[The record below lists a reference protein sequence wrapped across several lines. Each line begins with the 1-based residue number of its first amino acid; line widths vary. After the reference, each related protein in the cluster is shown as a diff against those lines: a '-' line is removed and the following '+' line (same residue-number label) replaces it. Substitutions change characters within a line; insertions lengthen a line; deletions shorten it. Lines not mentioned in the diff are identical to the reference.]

1 MSNGYFKVEMPK
13 NEPVKAYLPGS
24 PERASLK
31 KELERQSAQVV
42 QVPMIIG
49 GKEVWTERKTKAVM
63 PHDHAHVIAEAASGG
78 EKELKDAIAAALA
91 ARKAW
96 TEMPMEH
103 RVSIFLKAADLI
115 AGPMRDKVNAATMLG
130 QSKTA
135 YQAEIDTCELI
146 DFLRFNVYYLQQ
158 IYDRQPNNT
167 PNVWNRIEYRP
178 LEGFVTA
185 ISPFN
190 FTSIGANLPTAPAIA
205 GNVVLWKPATTAVL
219 SNYYVMQ
226 ALMAAGLPA
235 GVINFV
241 PSRGSDMSKYVLSD
255 PNLAGFHFTGS
266 TEVFS
271 GVYSLVGENIKK
283 YKTYP
288 RLVGETGGKD
298 FIFAHNSA
306 DVPGLVAALT
316 RASYEYQ
323 GQKCSAAS
331 RAFVPASIWPQ
342 VKEGMLAEIEK
353 IKIGDITD
361 FTNLMG
367 AVIDASAFKTN
378 KEYID
383 YAKASEDAE
392 VICGGYDDSKGY
404 FIYPTLIEAKKP
416 DFKTMVEEIF
426 GPVMTVYVYPDDK
439 LDETLASCDTATS
452 YGLSGAIF
460 ADDREA
466 IVKMEDALKGTAGN
480 FYINDKPTGAVI
492 GQQPFGG
499 ARASG
504 TNDKAGSEI
513 NMYRWLSPRTIK
525 ELRVSCLDV
534 TYPYMVSS
542 EGSKTGT
549 LCLHIRNCLL
559 SVGSFFELGH

>member
-525 ELRVSCLDV
+525 ELRVPCLDV
-534 TYPYMVSS
+534 TSPYIV
-542 EGSKTGT
+542 EA
-549 LCLHIRNCLL
+549 
-559 SVGSFFELGH
+559 

>member
-226 ALMAAGLPA
+226 TLMAAGLPA

-361 FTNLMG
+361 FRNLMG

-525 ELRVSCLDV
+525 ELRVPCLDV
-534 TYPYMVSS
+534 TYPYMV
-542 EGSKTGT
+542 EA
-549 LCLHIRNCLL
+549 
-559 SVGSFFELGH
+559 

>member
-1 MSNGYFKVEMPK
+1 MRNGYFKVEMPK
-13 NEPVKAYLPGS
+13 NEPVTAYLPGS

-49 GKEVWTERKTKAVM
+49 GKDVWTERKTKAVM

-130 QSKTA
+130 QSKTV
-135 YQAEIDTCELI
+135 YQAGIDTCELI

-298 FIFAHNSA
+298 FIFAHNST

-404 FIYPTLIEAKKP
+404 FVYPTLIEAKKP

-466 IVKMEDALKGTAGN
+466 IVKMENALKGTAGI

-525 ELRVSCLDV
+525 ELRVPCLDV
-534 TYPYMVSS
+534 TYPYMV
-542 EGSKTGT
+542 EA
-549 LCLHIRNCLL
+549 
-559 SVGSFFELGH
+559 

>member
-115 AGPMRDKVNAATMLG
+115 AGPMRYKVNAATMLG
-130 QSKTA
+130 QSKTV

-361 FTNLMG
+361 FTNLMS

-404 FIYPTLIEAKKP
+404 FVYPTLIEAKKP

-525 ELRVSCLDV
+525 ELRVPCLDV
-534 TYPYMVSS
+534 TYPYMV
-542 EGSKTGT
+542 EA
-549 LCLHIRNCLL
+549 
-559 SVGSFFELGH
+559 

>member
-1 MSNGYFKVEMPK
+1 MSDGYFKVEMPK

-115 AGPMRDKVNAATMLG
+115 AGPMRYKVNAATMLG
-130 QSKTA
+130 QSKTV

-404 FIYPTLIEAKKP
+404 FVYPTLIEAKKP

-525 ELRVSCLDV
+525 ELRVPCLDV
-534 TYPYMVSS
+534 TYPYMV
-542 EGSKTGT
+542 EA
-549 LCLHIRNCLL
+549 
-559 SVGSFFELGH
+559 

>member
-42 QVPMIIG
+42 QVPMLIG

-190 FTSIGANLPTAPAIA
+190 FTSIGANLPTAPAVA

-383 YAKASEDAE
+383 YAKASEDAD

-525 ELRVSCLDV
+525 ELRVPCLDV
-534 TYPYMVSS
+534 TYPYMV
-542 EGSKTGT
+542 EA
-549 LCLHIRNCLL
+549 
-559 SVGSFFELGH
+559 

>member
-115 AGPMRDKVNAATMLG
+115 AGPMRYKVNAATMLG
-130 QSKTA
+130 QNKTV

-404 FIYPTLIEAKKP
+404 FVYPTLIEAKKP

-525 ELRVSCLDV
+525 ELRVPCLDV
-534 TYPYMVSS
+534 TYPYMV
-542 EGSKTGT
+542 EA
-549 LCLHIRNCLL
+549 
-559 SVGSFFELGH
+559 

>member
-130 QSKTA
+130 QSKTV

-404 FIYPTLIEAKKP
+404 FVYPTLIEAKKP

-426 GPVMTVYVYPDDK
+426 GPVMTIYVYPDDK

-525 ELRVSCLDV
+525 ELRVPCLDV
-534 TYPYMVSS
+534 TYPYMVDA
-542 EGSKTGT
+542 
-549 LCLHIRNCLL
+549 
-559 SVGSFFELGH
+559 

>member
-78 EKELKDAIAAALA
+78 EKELKDAIAAALV

-130 QSKTA
+130 QSKTV

-298 FIFAHNSA
+298 FIFAHNST

-404 FIYPTLIEAKKP
+404 FVYPTLIEAKKP

-466 IVKMEDALKGTAGN
+466 IVKMENALKGTAGN

-525 ELRVSCLDV
+525 ELRVPCLDV
-534 TYPYMVSS
+534 TYPYMV
-542 EGSKTGT
+542 EA
-549 LCLHIRNCLL
+549 
-559 SVGSFFELGH
+559 

>member
-115 AGPMRDKVNAATMLG
+115 AAPMRDKVNAATMLG

-283 YKTYP
+283 YKIYP

-361 FTNLMG
+361 FRNLMG

-525 ELRVSCLDV
+525 ELRVPCLDV
-534 TYPYMVSS
+534 TYPYMV
-542 EGSKTGT
+542 EA
-549 LCLHIRNCLL
+549 
-559 SVGSFFELGH
+559 

>member
-49 GKEVWTERKTKAVM
+49 GKEVWTERKTKAVR

-115 AGPMRDKVNAATMLG
+115 AGPMRYKVNAATMLG
-130 QSKTA
+130 QSKTV

-404 FIYPTLIEAKKP
+404 FVYPTLIEAKKP

-525 ELRVSCLDV
+525 ELRVPCLDV
-534 TYPYMVSS
+534 TYPYMV
-542 EGSKTGT
+542 EA
-549 LCLHIRNCLL
+549 
-559 SVGSFFELGH
+559 

>member
-24 PERASLK
+24 SERASLK

-361 FTNLMG
+361 FRNLMG

-525 ELRVSCLDV
+525 ELRVPCLDV
-534 TYPYMVSS
+534 TYPYMV
-542 EGSKTGT
+542 EA
-549 LCLHIRNCLL
+549 
-559 SVGSFFELGH
+559 

>member
-13 NEPVKAYLPGS
+13 NEPIKAYLPGS

-130 QSKTA
+130 QSKTV

-361 FTNLMG
+361 FTTLMG

-404 FIYPTLIEAKKP
+404 FVYPTLIEAKKP

-525 ELRVSCLDV
+525 ELRVPCLDV
-534 TYPYMVSS
+534 TYPYMV
-542 EGSKTGT
+542 EA
-549 LCLHIRNCLL
+549 
-559 SVGSFFELGH
+559 

>member
-226 ALMAAGLPA
+226 TLMAAGLPA

-298 FIFAHNSA
+298 FIFALNSA

-361 FTNLMG
+361 FRNLMG

-525 ELRVSCLDV
+525 ELRVPCLDV
-534 TYPYMVSS
+534 TYPYMV
-542 EGSKTGT
+542 EA
-549 LCLHIRNCLL
+549 
-559 SVGSFFELGH
+559 

>member
-115 AGPMRDKVNAATMLG
+115 AGPMRYKVNAATMLG
-130 QSKTA
+130 QSKTV

-331 RAFVPASIWPQ
+331 RAFVPASVWPQ

-353 IKIGDITD
+353 IKIGDITA

-404 FIYPTLIEAKKP
+404 FVYPTLIEAKKP

-525 ELRVSCLDV
+525 ELRVPCLDV
-534 TYPYMVSS
+534 TYPYMV
-542 EGSKTGT
+542 EA
-549 LCLHIRNCLL
+549 
-559 SVGSFFELGH
+559 

>member
-130 QSKTA
+130 QSKTV

-266 TEVFS
+266 TEVIS

-404 FIYPTLIEAKKP
+404 FVYPTLIEAKKP

-525 ELRVSCLDV
+525 ELRVPCLDV
-534 TYPYMVSS
+534 TYPYMV
-542 EGSKTGT
+542 EA
-549 LCLHIRNCLL
+549 
-559 SVGSFFELGH
+559 

>member
-361 FTNLMG
+361 FRNLMG

-404 FIYPTLIEAKKP
+404 FIHPTLIEAKKP

-525 ELRVSCLDV
+525 ELRVPCLDV
-534 TYPYMVSS
+534 TYPYMV
-542 EGSKTGT
+542 EA
-549 LCLHIRNCLL
+549 
-559 SVGSFFELGH
+559 

>member
-241 PSRGSDMSKYVLSD
+241 PSCGSDMSKYVLSD

-361 FTNLMG
+361 FRNLMG

-404 FIYPTLIEAKKP
+404 FVYPTLIEAKKP

-525 ELRVSCLDV
+525 ELRVPCLDV
-534 TYPYMVSS
+534 TYPYMV
-542 EGSKTGT
+542 EA
-549 LCLHIRNCLL
+549 
-559 SVGSFFELGH
+559 

>member
-115 AGPMRDKVNAATMLG
+115 AGPMRYKVNAATMLG
-130 QSKTA
+130 QSKTV

-404 FIYPTLIEAKKP
+404 FVYPTLIEAKKP

-439 LDETLASCDTATS
+439 LDETLESCDTATS

-525 ELRVSCLDV
+525 ELRVPCLDV
-534 TYPYMVSS
+534 TYPYMV
-542 EGSKTGT
+542 EA
-549 LCLHIRNCLL
+549 
-559 SVGSFFELGH
+559 

>member
-226 ALMAAGLPA
+226 VLMAAGLPA

-361 FTNLMG
+361 FRNLMG

-383 YAKASEDAE
+383 YAKASEDAD

-525 ELRVSCLDV
+525 ELRVPCLDV
-534 TYPYMVSS
+534 TYPYMV
-542 EGSKTGT
+542 EA
-549 LCLHIRNCLL
+549 
-559 SVGSFFELGH
+559 

>member
-13 NEPVKAYLPGS
+13 NEPIKAYLPGS

-31 KELERQSAQVV
+31 KELEPQSAQVV

-130 QSKTA
+130 QSKTV

-383 YAKASEDAE
+383 YAKASGDAE

-404 FIYPTLIEAKKP
+404 FVYPTLIEAKKP

-525 ELRVSCLDV
+525 ELRVPCLDV
-534 TYPYMVSS
+534 TYPYMV
-542 EGSKTGT
+542 EA
-549 LCLHIRNCLL
+549 
-559 SVGSFFELGH
+559 

>member
-24 PERASLK
+24 PEKASLK

-130 QSKTA
+130 QSKTV

-331 RAFVPASIWPQ
+331 RAFVPASIWPK

-404 FIYPTLIEAKKP
+404 FVYPTLIEAKKP

-525 ELRVSCLDV
+525 ELRVPCLDV
-534 TYPYMVSS
+534 TYPYMV
-542 EGSKTGT
+542 EA
-549 LCLHIRNCLL
+549 
-559 SVGSFFELGH
+559 

>member
-13 NEPVKAYLPGS
+13 NEPVKAYLPVS

-361 FTNLMG
+361 FRNLMG

-525 ELRVSCLDV
+525 ELRVPCLDV
-534 TYPYMVSS
+534 TYPYMV
-542 EGSKTGT
+542 EA
-549 LCLHIRNCLL
+549 
-559 SVGSFFELGH
+559 

>member
-31 KELERQSAQVV
+31 KELERQSAQV
-42 QVPMIIG
+42 VPMIIG

-361 FTNLMG
+361 FTNMMG

-404 FIYPTLIEAKKP
+404 FVYPTLIEAKKP

-525 ELRVSCLDV
+525 ELRVPCLDV
-534 TYPYMVSS
+534 TYPYMV
-542 EGSKTGT
+542 EA
-549 LCLHIRNCLL
+549 
-559 SVGSFFELGH
+559 

>member
-130 QSKTA
+130 QSKTV

-298 FIFAHNSA
+298 FIFAHISA

-404 FIYPTLIEAKKP
+404 FVYPTLIEAKKP

-525 ELRVSCLDV
+525 ELRVPCLDV
-534 TYPYMVSS
+534 TYPYMV
-542 EGSKTGT
+542 EA
-549 LCLHIRNCLL
+549 
-559 SVGSFFELGH
+559 

>member
-361 FTNLMG
+361 FRNLMG

-452 YGLSGAIF
+452 YGLSGGIF

-525 ELRVSCLDV
+525 ELRVPCLDV
-534 TYPYMVSS
+534 TYPYMV
-542 EGSKTGT
+542 EA
-549 LCLHIRNCLL
+549 
-559 SVGSFFELGH
+559 

>member
-130 QSKTA
+130 QSKTV

-392 VICGGYDDSKGY
+392 VICGGYEDSKGY
-404 FIYPTLIEAKKP
+404 FVYPTLIEAKKP

-525 ELRVSCLDV
+525 ELRVPCLDV
-534 TYPYMVSS
+534 TYPYMV
-542 EGSKTGT
+542 EA
-549 LCLHIRNCLL
+549 
-559 SVGSFFELGH
+559 

>member
-404 FIYPTLIEAKKP
+404 FIHPTLIEAKKP

-525 ELRVSCLDV
+525 ELRVPCLDV
-534 TYPYMVSS
+534 TYPYMV
-542 EGSKTGT
+542 EA
-549 LCLHIRNCLL
+549 
-559 SVGSFFELGH
+559 

>member
-49 GKEVWTERKTKAVM
+49 GKEVWTGRKTKAVM

-361 FTNLMG
+361 FRNLMG

-383 YAKASEDAE
+383 YAKASEDAD

-439 LDETLASCDTATS
+439 RDETLASCDTATS

-525 ELRVSCLDV
+525 ELRVPCLDV
-534 TYPYMVSS
+534 TYPYMV
-542 EGSKTGT
+542 EA
-549 LCLHIRNCLL
+549 
-559 SVGSFFELGH
+559 

>member
-323 GQKCSAAS
+323 GQQCSAAS

-361 FTNLMG
+361 FRNLMG

-383 YAKASEDAE
+383 YAKASEDAD

-525 ELRVSCLDV
+525 ELRVPCLDV
-534 TYPYMVSS
+534 TYPYMV
-542 EGSKTGT
+542 EA
-549 LCLHIRNCLL
+549 
-559 SVGSFFELGH
+559 

>member
-96 TEMPMEH
+96 IEMPMEH

-130 QSKTA
+130 QSKTV

-404 FIYPTLIEAKKP
+404 FVYPTLIEAKKP

-466 IVKMEDALKGTAGN
+466 IVKMENALKGAAGN

-513 NMYRWLSPRTIK
+513 NMYRCLSPRTIK
-525 ELRVSCLDV
+525 ELRVPCLDV
-534 TYPYMVSS
+534 TYPYMV
-542 EGSKTGT
+542 EA
-549 LCLHIRNCLL
+549 
-559 SVGSFFELGH
+559 

>member
-1 MSNGYFKVEMPK
+1 MSNGYFKGEMPK

-361 FTNLMG
+361 FRNLMG

-525 ELRVSCLDV
+525 ELRVPCLDV
-534 TYPYMVSS
+534 TYPYMV
-542 EGSKTGT
+542 EA
-549 LCLHIRNCLL
+549 
-559 SVGSFFELGH
+559 

>member
-115 AGPMRDKVNAATMLG
+115 AGPMRYKVNAATMLG
-130 QSKTA
+130 QSKTV

-323 GQKCSAAS
+323 GQKCSSAS

-404 FIYPTLIEAKKP
+404 FVYPTLIEAKKP

-525 ELRVSCLDV
+525 ELRVPCLDV
-534 TYPYMVSS
+534 TYPYMV
-542 EGSKTGT
+542 EA
-549 LCLHIRNCLL
+549 
-559 SVGSFFELGH
+559 

>member
-115 AGPMRDKVNAATMLG
+115 AGPMRYKVNAATMLG
-130 QSKTA
+130 QSKTV

-331 RAFVPASIWPQ
+331 RAFVPASIWSQ

-404 FIYPTLIEAKKP
+404 FVYPTLIEAKKP

-466 IVKMEDALKGTAGN
+466 IVKMEDALKGTVGN

-525 ELRVSCLDV
+525 ELRVPCLDV
-534 TYPYMVSS
+534 TYPYMV
-542 EGSKTGT
+542 EA
-549 LCLHIRNCLL
+549 
-559 SVGSFFELGH
+559 

>member
-31 KELERQSAQVV
+31 KELEGQSAQVV

-115 AGPMRDKVNAATMLG
+115 AAPMRDKVNAATMLG

-361 FTNLMG
+361 FRNLMG

-525 ELRVSCLDV
+525 ELRVPCLDV
-534 TYPYMVSS
+534 TYPYMV
-542 EGSKTGT
+542 EA
-549 LCLHIRNCLL
+549 
-559 SVGSFFELGH
+559 

>member
-42 QVPMIIG
+42 RVPMIIG

-404 FIYPTLIEAKKP
+404 FVYPTLIEAKKP

-525 ELRVSCLDV
+525 ELRVPCLDV
-534 TYPYMVSS
+534 TYPYMV
-542 EGSKTGT
+542 EA
-549 LCLHIRNCLL
+549 
-559 SVGSFFELGH
+559 

>member
-78 EKELKDAIAAALA
+78 EKELKDAIAAALV

-361 FTNLMG
+361 FTNLLG

-404 FIYPTLIEAKKP
+404 FVYPTLIEAKKP

-525 ELRVSCLDV
+525 ELRVPCLDV
-534 TYPYMVSS
+534 TYPYMV
-542 EGSKTGT
+542 EA
-549 LCLHIRNCLL
+549 
-559 SVGSFFELGH
+559 

>member
-49 GKEVWTERKTKAVM
+49 SKEVWTERKTKAVM

-361 FTNLMG
+361 FRNLMG

-404 FIYPTLIEAKKP
+404 FIHPTLIEAKKP

-525 ELRVSCLDV
+525 ELRVPCLDV
-534 TYPYMVSS
+534 TYPYMV
-542 EGSKTGT
+542 
-549 LCLHIRNCLL
+549 
-559 SVGSFFELGH
+559 